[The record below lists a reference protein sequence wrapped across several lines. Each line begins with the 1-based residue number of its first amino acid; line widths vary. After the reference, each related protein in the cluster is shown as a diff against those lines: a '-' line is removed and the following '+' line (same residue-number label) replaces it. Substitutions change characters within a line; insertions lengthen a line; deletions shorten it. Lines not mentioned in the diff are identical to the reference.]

1 MQKSIIYK
9 LECQKRIRHKNLS
22 YMDWLRLVVTTERE
36 HFSAAELSV
45 AQNILSF
52 KPTFNRNAM
61 ICGLPFQSRG
71 SWRRE
76 TEPPKSIRYGATNPV
91 LKGSSSSDLHNTF
104 REKTSNSSWC
114 MYQQPNNLNL
124 LETKQYAQINT
135 FFRIQFGDVSLDG
148 LMVASVTARKHSTSS
163 KSNLV
168 RVTRNES
175 LNMSTLFVTVKN
187 IYPSRIATVP
197 FCSNVKT
204 IRTKHI
210 YENKSPYSSSD
221 TKVELKELVMISL
234 HPERVL
240 GWKYC
245 K

>member
-1 MQKSIIYK
+1 MG
-9 LECQKRIRHKNLS
+9 
-22 YMDWLRLVVTTERE
+22 WLRLVVSTERE
-36 HFSAAELSV
+36 HFSAAELLV

-91 LKGSSSSDLHNTF
+91 LKGSSSSDLHYTF

-168 RVTRNES
+168 RITRNES

-197 FCSNVKT
+197 FV
-204 IRTKHI
+204 
-210 YENKSPYSSSD
+210 
-221 TKVELKELVMISL
+221 VM
-234 HPERVL
+234 
-240 GWKYC
+240 
-245 K
+245 